1 MLDEAHQNIQHLCCI
16 YNLLCYY
23 NCINNEQEDSVK
35 YSEFLRWLKSQGV
48 MIENARGG
56 GSHRKATINGRM
68 SIFPFHGS
76 KEIPEG
82 TRKSIIK
89 DLGL

>member
-1 MLDEAHQNIQHLCCI
+1 M
-16 YNLLCYY
+16 
-23 NCINNEQEDSVK
+23 K
-35 YSEFLRWLKSQGV
+35 YSEFLRWLMSQGI
-48 MIENARGG
+48 MIENAKGG
-56 GSHRKATINGRM
+56 DCHRKATINGRM

-89 DLGL
+89 DLGI